1 MQKPKEHNNVAFFW
15 KECLHNH
22 AGMPLLIGLMLKQ
35 SKLQLTFLL
44 YLQTTCC
51 WQTLRNMVCPSA
63 GLEHPHNPYLPSDL
77 THKQLVADKAWG
89 IWCARV
95 LGWSRVGHSV
105 LFRAVRYVLFLSKKR
120 MFHSFLFVEFLA
132 TYETQKNVPFFCIEL
147 KRTQRTLRS
156 FAKNGKNVLF
166 FFLDIYRN
174 IYRCI

>member
-77 THKQLVADKAWG
+77 AHKQLVADKPWE

-95 LGWSRVGHSV
+95 LGWSIHTTLTYLVTLPTNNLLLTNPEEYGV
-105 LFRAVRYVLFLSKKR
+105 PECWAGA
-120 MFHSFLFVEFLA
+120 A
-132 TYETQKNVPFFCIEL
+132 T
-147 KRTQRTLRS
+147 
-156 FAKNGKNVLF
+156 
-166 FFLDIYRN
+166 
-174 IYRCI
+174 